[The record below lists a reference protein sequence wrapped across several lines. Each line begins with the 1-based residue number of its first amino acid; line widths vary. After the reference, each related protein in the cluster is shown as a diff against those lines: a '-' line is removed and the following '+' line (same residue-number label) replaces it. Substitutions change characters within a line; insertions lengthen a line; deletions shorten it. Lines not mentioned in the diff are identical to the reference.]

1 VSEVAPLRARQAEL
15 NRQVILDSVV
25 NLLEANETDG
35 VSMQEIARESGVSLR
50 TLYRYFPTRRELL
63 AESGVHIRQRMGLI
77 DEVGSADE
85 VPASFWA
92 NSARAAEHP
101 GLARALLAT
110 SIGRLAREG
119 TRSKRVAAIKSAM
132 RELTTD
138 LPEARARQV
147 IGVITHLCSSSS
159 WVAISDESGVSALDA
174 RRGVVWALE
183 TLIADLRNEAQ
194 HAPRSNSSPVIER

>member
-1 VSEVAPLRARQAEL
+1 MSEVAPLRARQAEL

-85 VPASFWA
+85 VPA
-92 NSARAAEHP
+92 
-101 GLARALLAT
+101 
-110 SIGRLAREG
+110 
-119 TRSKRVAAIKSAM
+119 
-132 RELTTD
+132 
-138 LPEARARQV
+138 RARQV